1 MEVISLTD
9 RTYIRS
15 FLETD
20 RDWSAYALGDLDPEL
35 YQQCEWFGAEDDG
48 RLRSIVLLFKGLEP
62 PVIFSIGEASGLD
75 QILDRLMRARSVY
88 LSIREDH
95 LRAIETHYHISQ
107 RDSMWRMVL
116 KPSEFRSLEGE
127 AIDLQLADIDELT
140 RLYALG
146 GGDAFTRS
154 QLRSGV
160 FYGLRKN
167 DRIAAVA
174 GTHMVSIEQSVAAVG
189 NVMTDPD
196 HRNHGY
202 ASIVTSAVC
211 AELIRRGIR
220 TIALNVSQSNLAA
233 IRMYKKL
240 GFKKV
245 VPFYEGLALR
255 RENRTQKSEMEL
267 Q

>member
-1 MEVISLTD
+1 VNVFVLTD
-9 RTYIRS
+9 RDLIRS

-20 RDWSAYALGDLDPEL
+20 RNWSAYALGDLDPDL

-48 RLRSIVLLFKGLEP
+48 ELRSIVLLFKDLEP
-62 PVIFSIGEASGLD
+62 PVIFSIGEASGID
-75 QILDRLMRARSVY
+75 QILDRLVRARSVY

-95 LRAIETHYHISQ
+95 WPAIETRYHVG
-107 RDSMWRMVL
+107 RRESMWRMVL
-116 KPSEFRSLEGE
+116 KPSEFRSIDGD

-154 QLRSGV
+154 QLSSGV

-167 DRIAAVA
+167 DRIIAAA
-174 GTHMVSIEQSVAAVG
+174 GTHVVSIEQSVAAVG
-189 NVMTDPD
+189 NVMTHPD
-196 HRNHGY
+196 YRHRGY
-202 ASIVTSAVC
+202 ASIATSAVC

-220 TIALNVSQSNLAA
+220 TIALNVSQSNPAA
-233 IRMYKKL
+233 IRVYEKL
-240 GFKKV
+240 GFKTV

-255 RENRTQKSEMEL
+255 RE
-267 Q
+267 